1 MLTQEMV
8 VTIHV
13 LHKQGKS
20 IRAISDELGIS
31 RNTVRKYLRNGG
43 AMPTYQRSPR
53 PSKLDPYKAYLHK
66 RIQAAAPD
74 WIPATV
80 FYREIDELGYQGKIS
95 LLRDYVS
102 QFKPVTKADP
112 VVRFETSP
120 GEQLQVDFTIIR
132 RQASQPLKAFVATLG
147 YSRASYVF
155 FFDNER
161 SEAWLQGLR
170 QAFDFFGGVPKEI
183 LFDNAKTVVIERDA
197 YGVGEHRWNP
207 QLLLLAKEYGF
218 KPRLCRPYR
227 AKTKGKV
234 ERFNRYLKESFIV
247 PLRAELHAS
256 GLSLDVLTA
265 NGFIG
270 HWLTTVANART
281 HATTNEVPNTRLLEE
296 RTAFLPLPIKS
307 DKLTIMRSSA
317 QQPIPIES
325 LQHPLSVYDSLL
337 GVLL

>member
-20 IRAISDELGIS
+20 IRAISDELSIS
-31 RNTVRKYLRNGG
+31 GNTVRKYLRNGG
-43 AMPTYQRSPR
+43 AMPVYQRTPR
-53 PSKLDPYKAYLHK
+53 PSKLDPYKVYLHS

-80 FYREIDELGYQGKIS
+80 LYREIGELGYQGKIS
-95 LLRDYVS
+95 LLRNYLA
-102 QFKPVTKADP
+102 QFKPVTKPDP
-112 VVRFETSP
+112 VVRFETTP
-120 GEQLQVDFTIIR
+120 GEQLQVDFTVIR
-132 RQASQPLKAFVATLG
+132 RQATKPLKAFVATLG

-161 SEAWLQGLR
+161 SDAWMQGLR
-170 QAFDFFGGVPKEI
+170 QAFDYFGGVPREV
-183 LFDNAKTVVIERDA
+183 LFDNAKAVVIERDA
-197 YGVGEHRWNP
+197 YGVGKHRWNP

-234 ERFNRYLKESFIV
+234 ERFNRYLKESFVV
-247 PLRAELHAS
+247 PLRAELHGS

-270 HWLTTVANART
+270 HWLTKVANARI
-281 HATTNEVPNTRLLEE
+281 HGTTKEVPNKLLLEE
-296 RTAFLPLPIKS
+296 RQTFLPLPIKS
-307 DKLTIMRSSA
+307 GHATITRSSA
-317 QQPIPIES
+317 LRPIPIES

-337 GVLL
+337 GARS